1 MARSPRRVAERQ
13 RHDDDTEQT
22 DNTSA
27 AESAPRRRSSSG
39 SNSSSS
45 AGARQ
50 RRRTEDGETTGG
62 GGQRSPRSG
71 QSRRSDSGARRSAES
86 SAAAPSTADDRPIRK
101 RRRAEDRGEV
111 EPPVPIDRSR
121 PTPARRSS
129 DEGRRR
135 NSPAKV
141 QVEEIRPDFAHPEVI
156 ESMRYILNRHELI
169 TRRSVPRSIAV
180 VSALHGEGVTT
191 LSLALAETLARDFE
205 RSTCWIDLS
214 WEDGRNQALDDAPIG
229 LREVIDREVDIDEA
243 LARCDETGLRLLAA
257 GRIPPRDRH
266 RLARSGALDRLI
278 EDLGQRFETVVFDS
292 PPVLTTNDSLAVVRH
307 AESHLL
313 VTKCGSTT
321 ASQVKAAAAE
331 LERVPQLGV
340 VLNQFRTRTPKS
352 IRRLFSE

>member
-13 RHDDDTEQT
+13 RHDDETEQT
-22 DNTSA
+22 ESSSA
-27 AESAPRRRSSSG
+27 AEPAPRRRN

-50 RRRTEDGETTGG
+50 RRRTEDGETGG
-62 GGQRSPRSG
+62 GGTGQRSSRSS
-71 QSRRSDSGARRSAES
+71 QSRRSDSGARRTAES
-86 SAAAPSTADDRPIRK
+86 SDAAISTDDRPVRK

-121 PTPARRSS
+121 PTPARRTS
-129 DEGRRR
+129 DESRRR

-141 QVEEIRPDFAHPEVI
+141 QVEEIRRDFAHPEVI

-313 VTKCGSTT
+313 ITKCGSTS